1 MITDRSSPG
10 SVPVPVSAEYFPQ
23 LLPARRHHFVL
34 TDFSLSRCFKAACV
48 IDLGMPKFTPA
59 TALLAALCLGMTGCS
74 APSGIEAESRS
85 SASPSGKPLILT
97 TFTVIADMARQVGG
111 KHVQVESI
119 TKVGAEI
126 HGYEPTPSDLK
137 NAAEADLILDNG
149 LGLERWF
156 KRFVASAE
164 APHAVLSTG
173 IDPIPISVGEYEG
186 ETNPHAW
193 MSPRAGQL
201 YVENIVE
208 ALSRLVPAHAA
219 DFRANGERY
228 EAELQELLDSLT
240 GAFPPS
246 AALISCEGAFSYL
259 ARDASLDEDYLWPV
273 NSDTQGT
280 PGQITD
286 LIGFIEEHKVPAVF
300 CESTVSSDAQAQV
313 AEATG
318 AELITPL
325 YVDSLS
331 EADGPVPTYLELLR
345 HDIKLIKEGLAG
357 ENANTDG

>member
-1 MITDRSSPG
+1 
-10 SVPVPVSAEYFPQ
+10 
-23 LLPARRHHFVL
+23 
-34 TDFSLSRCFKAACV
+34 
-48 IDLGMPKFTPA
+48 MPKFLRA
-59 TALLAALCLGMTGCS
+59 AALLTVLCLGAAGCS
-74 APSGIEAESRS
+74 GPSCIDAES
-85 SASPSGKPLILT
+85 SAPASQPEKPLVLT

-119 TKVGAEI
+119 TKIGAEI
-126 HGYEPTPSDLK
+126 HGYEPTPSDLAH
-137 NAAEADLILDNG
+137 AAEADLILDNG

-173 IDPIPISVGEYEG
+173 VDPIPISIGEYEG
-186 ETNPHAW
+186 EANPHAW

-201 YVENIVE
+201 YVDNIVK
-208 ALSRLVPAHAA
+208 ALSRLVPDHAE

-228 EAELQELLDSLT
+228 KAELQELLDSLD
-240 GAFPPS
+240 GALPPS
-246 AALISCEGAFSYL
+246 AALVTCEGAFSYL
-259 ARDASLDEDYLWPV
+259 ARDASLMEGYLWPV

-280 PGQITD
+280 PGEITD
-286 LIGFIEEHKVPAVF
+286 LIGFIEEHEVPAVF

-318 AELITPL
+318 TELITPL

-331 EADGPVPTYLELLR
+331 EPDGPVPTYLELLR
-345 HDIKLIKEGLAG
+345 HDIELIKEGLSG
-357 ENANTDG
+357 EDANADE